1 MARTKSPST
10 DKNRQRIINAATKL
24 IMLKGASQTS
34 LSDIAKEVGISKGTL
49 YYYYPSKSE
58 LIFDI
63 TDRHMRQVTRDLLN
77 WISHIKEELP
87 AQRILQVV
95 YSSLLKVEKR
105 GVLHLYLIQEAV
117 SYNSSLQQRFQEI
130 YKEWKLMLLE
140 GLTKILGEKEDNE
153 ILAELILASLD
164 GVIIQSVL
172 GIKKLPIE
180 EMTKYLLDR
189 GEEGGFSVGEPSG
202 ERGFPRG

>member
-1 MARTKSPST
+1 MARTKSPTT
-10 DKNRQRIINAATKL
+10 DKNRQRIVNAATKL

-34 LSDIAKEVGISKGTL
+34 LSDIAREVGISKGTL

-77 WISHIKEELP
+77 WISHTREELP
-87 AQRILQVV
+87 PQRILQVV

-117 SYNSSLQQRFQEI
+117 SYNPSLQQRFQEI
-130 YKEWKLMLLE
+130 YREWQQMLLE
-140 GLTKILGEKEDNE
+140 GLTEILGPQEDNE

-172 GIKKLPIE
+172 GRKKIPIE
-180 EMTKYLLDR
+180 EMTKFLLNKGGADR
-189 GEEGGFSVGEPSG
+189 FAGEELE
-202 ERGFPRG
+202 

>member
-1 MARTKSPST
+1 MARTKRPTT
-10 DKNRQRIINAATKL
+10 DKNRQRIVNAATKL

-34 LSDIAKEVGISKGTL
+34 LSDIAREVGISKGTL

-77 WISHIKEELP
+77 WISHTREELP
-87 AQRILQVV
+87 PQRILQVV

-130 YKEWKLMLLE
+130 YREWQQMLLE
-140 GLTKILGEKEDNE
+140 GLTEILGPQEDNE

-172 GIKKLPIE
+172 GRKQIPIE
-180 EMTKYLLDR
+180 EMTKFLLNKGGADR
-189 GEEGGFSVGEPSG
+189 FAEEEP
-202 ERGFPRG
+202 E

>member
-1 MARTKSPST
+1 MARTKSPTT
-10 DKNRQRIINAATKL
+10 DKNRQRIVNAATKL

-34 LSDIAKEVGISKGTL
+34 LSDIAREVGISKGTL

-77 WISHIKEELP
+77 WISHTREELP
-87 AQRILQVV
+87 PQRILQVV

-130 YKEWKLMLLE
+130 YREWQQMLLE
-140 GLTKILGEKEDNE
+140 GLTEILGPQEDNE

-172 GIKKLPIE
+172 GRKQIPIE
-180 EMTKYLLDR
+180 EMTKFLLNKGRADR
-189 GEEGGFSVGEPSG
+189 FAEEEP
-202 ERGFPRG
+202 E

>member
-1 MARTKSPST
+1 MARTKSPTT
-10 DKNRQRIINAATKL
+10 DKNRQRIVNAATKL

-34 LSDIAKEVGISKGTL
+34 LSDIAREVGISKGTL

-77 WISHIKEELP
+77 WISHTREELP
-87 AQRILQVV
+87 PQRILQVV

-117 SYNSSLQQRFQEI
+117 SYNPSLQQRFQEI
-130 YKEWKLMLLE
+130 YREWQQMLLE
-140 GLTKILGEKEDNE
+140 GLTEILGPQEDNE

-172 GIKKLPIE
+172 GRKKIPIE
-180 EMTKYLLDR
+180 EMTKFLLNKGGADR
-189 GEEGGFSVGEPSG
+189 FAGDELE
-202 ERGFPRG
+202 

>member
-1 MARTKSPST
+1 
-10 DKNRQRIINAATKL
+10 
-24 IMLKGASQTS
+24 MLKGASQTS
-34 LSDIAKEVGISKGTL
+34 LSDIARAVGISKGTL

-77 WISHIKEELP
+77 WISHTREELP
-87 AQRILQVV
+87 PQRILQVV

-117 SYNSSLQQRFQEI
+117 SYNPSLQQRFLEI
-130 YKEWKLMLLE
+130 YREWQQMLLE
-140 GLTKILGEKEDNE
+140 GLTEILGPQEDNE

-172 GIKKLPIE
+172 GRKKIPIE
-180 EMTKYLLDR
+180 EMTKFLLKKG
-189 GEEGGFSVGEPSG
+189 GEGKFSGDDAAEAEEV
-202 ERGFPRG
+202 